1 MSDSSPRSVALVVD
15 DDPAATALVAEALAR
30 EGITAVAAASADEAR
45 AVLADRNVDLIVLD
59 LGLPDDNGLHLLSAV
74 REAAATPVIIVSG
87 HGELEDR
94 VVGLR
99 LGADDYLVKPFSLD
113 ELHARIRAVAR
124 RREEHRPRLAA
135 GDVVLDLAQRRVW
148 VDDEELRLRAKEFD
162 VLAMLLAAAGEVVT
176 RRRLHD
182 EVWDGADEHLR
193 GNSLEVA
200 LSRLRHHLARS
211 RAVRITT
218 LRGIG
223 YRLDV
228 EG

>member
-1 MSDSSPRSVALVVD
+1 MHAVVVEDQERMRHLV
-15 DDPAATALVAEALAR
+15 TSYLEER
-30 EGITAVAAASADEAR
+30 GITATGCEDGDAALATIASTDPD
-45 AVLADRNVDLIVLD
+45 VVVLD
-59 LGLPDDNGLHLLSAV
+59 LMLPGLSGTAV
-74 REAAATPVIIVSG
+74 CRA
-87 HGELEDR
+87 
-94 VVGLR
+94 LR
-99 LGADDYLVKPFSLD
+99 LAGNDVPIIMLTARGEVSERVAGLEAGADDYLVKPFSLD

-223 YRLDV
+223 YRLDA